1 MAVTKAKKGDYVVA
15 RKLVFA
21 GTYIPVE
28 WRRSKE
34 KDQECYV
41 VMRALRVGRNGLV
54 KHVVNKQAWEA
65 KHTPGGGNTLMAQYI
80 SMTWT
85 LGMYAKCPALENL
98 MDKEFETSAEVIAEI
113 EKAAAI

>member
-15 RKLVFA
+15 QKLVFA
-21 GTYIPVE
+21 GNYIPVE

-54 KHVVNKQAWEA
+54 KHIANKQAWEA
-65 KHTPGGGNTLMAQYI
+65 KHTPGGGNTLKAQHI
-80 SMTWT
+80 SFIWT
-85 LGMYAKCPALENL
+85 IGRYAKCPVLENL
-98 MDKEFETSAEVIAEI
+98 MDKEFETIEEVRAEI

>member
-15 RKLVFA
+15 RKLVYA
-21 GTYIPVE
+21 NTYASAE
-28 WRRSKE
+28 MRQDKE
-34 KDQECYV
+34 KDRECYV
-41 VMRALRVGRNGLV
+41 VMRALRVGRDGLV

-65 KHTPGGGNTLMAQYI
+65 KHTPGGGNTLNAQHI

>member
-41 VMRALRVGRNGLV
+41 VMRALRVDRNGLV
-54 KHVVNKQAWEA
+54 KHVANKQAWEA
-65 KHTPGGGNTLMAQYI
+65 KHTGRWEHTKG
-80 SMTWT
+80 
-85 LGMYAKCPALENL
+85 PAYQHD
-98 MDKEFETSAEVIAEI
+98 MDIGDVCQMPSP
-113 EKAAAI
+113 

>member
-21 GTYIPVE
+21 GTYVSSE
-28 WRRSKE
+28 MRQDKE
-34 KDQECYV
+34 KDRECYV

-54 KHVVNKQAWEA
+54 KHVANKQVWEA
-65 KHTPGGGNTLMAQYI
+65 KHTPGGGNTLRAQHI

-85 LGMYAKCPALENL
+85 VGRYAKCPALESL
-98 MDKEFETSAEVIAEI
+98 MDKEFETIEEVRAEI
-113 EKAAAI
+113 KKAAAI